1 MKQRSP
7 EWFAARCGCI
17 GASSIADVLATVRSG
32 EAASRANLRTRLV
45 VERITGRP
53 VETFQSQAMLDGIE
67 REPNARAAYEAETG
81 NLVQEVGWIPHP
93 EIAGAGCSPDG
104 LVGEDGLLEIK
115 CPGLTAH
122 LETIRAKAPPAKYL
136 PQLQWQMA
144 VTGRQ
149 WNDYASYHPDYPEH
163 LRLAVYRVERDDEM
177 IAHMEAEVRK
187 LLAEV
192 EEIVRELEAAE

>member
-1 MKQRSP
+1 MRQQTN
-7 EWFAARCGCI
+7 EWRLARCGCI

-67 REPNARAAYEAETG
+67 REPFARAAYEAETG

-93 EIAGAGCSPDG
+93 QIAGAGCSPDG
-104 LVGEDGLLEIK
+104 LVGEDGIVQIK
-115 CPGLTAH
+115 CPELTAH
-122 LETIRAKAPPAKYL
+122 LKAIRGANIPGTYL
-136 PQLQWQMA
+136 KQMHWEMA
-144 VTGRQ
+144 CTGRL
-149 WNDYASYHPDYPEH
+149 WSDYWSYNSEFPQH
-163 LRLAVYRVERDDEM
+163 LRGVRIRVERDDEM

-192 EEIVRELEAAE
+192 EEIVTELEATE